1 MHEEK
6 AASGLRSPAYLP
18 FAGGG
23 YLPLARSF
31 VFLISLVVFIFL
43 SFLLTVLRPYVA
55 VFGRL

>member
-1 MHEEK
+1 MDEEK

-31 VFLISLVVFIFL
+31 VFLISLVVFM
-43 SFLLTVLRPYVA
+43 SFLLTVMRPYVA